1 MKKVKPNTYSRVWIM
16 WDDSVAWKA
25 KVWWNIGN
33 FFKDLKKNETN
44 DYIYTTAYLFHKTKR
59 NYYLANS
66 IHFEEGK
73 AVSFCQIFTI
83 PVGCVIKMK
92 NI

>member
-1 MKKVKPNTYSRVWIM
+1 MKKEVLTYKRVWIC
-16 WDDSVAWKA
+16 WDDSTSWKR
-25 KVWWNIGN
+25 VWWNIR
-33 FFKDLKKNETN
+33 DLFEDLEDNEKG

-59 NYYLANS
+59 HYYLANS
-66 IHFEEGK
+66 IHFEDGK
-73 AVSFCQIFTI
+73 AVSFAQVFTI